1 MPVEFGI
8 WRIDSTENPISV
20 SLGAMDFESRLEE
33 ILEKDI
39 SIASPNWMII
49 GRQVRT
55 DWDGRIDL
63 LAIDQEGNLIVI
75 ELKRNKT
82 PREILAQALD
92 YGSWVRNLKSDSI
105 ASIYNE
111 YRGRY
116 RAGEPD
122 QSLDQAF
129 LQRFNLRAMPDDLND
144 EHQLVIVAS
153 SLDPSTERI
162 VKYLA
167 EYHELSINALFFRT
181 FKDGDREYLTR
192 AWLSESTTPGA
203 TSTDEPKRGL
213 WNGEY

>member
-8 WRIDSTENPISV
+8 WRIDSKEYPVSV
-20 SLGAMDFESRLEE
+20 SLGGMDFESRLEE

-111 YRGRY
+111 
-116 RAGEPD
+116 
-122 QSLDQAF
+122 
-129 LQRFNLRAMPDDLND
+129 
-144 EHQLVIVAS
+144 
-153 SLDPSTERI
+153 
-162 VKYLA
+162 
-167 EYHELSINALFFRT
+167 
-181 FKDGDREYLTR
+181 
-192 AWLSESTTPGA
+192 
-203 TSTDEPKRGL
+203 
-213 WNGEY
+213 